1 MIKTPLENLADEMR
15 PAETQIITAA
25 ESTAA
30 ELRQHAETINTSIDL
45 IVKHEAAFSESTLE
59 PCLIIGREIAKAQAI
74 FGLNKNEQLAA
85 ARESKSLV
93 SRAVTPDDP
102 EPDTL
107 GFAAWLAREIP
118 RLKRPTAI
126 KYATSFK
133 GLELPTEAPDTE
145 IRAKVKTLRH
155 YAGKAGEPMPS
166 LNSLYK
172 AGRPTKQ
179 EMRLAL
185 INAEIPADHPQQ
197 ALRDARE
204 AYHVWIERGEKL
216 VAIGHLDAL
225 DKQGI
230 AKVREFNLWLRDRL
244 NAR

>member
-1 MIKTPLENLADEMR
+1 MTE
-15 PAETQIITAA
+15 IITDA

-30 ELRQHAETINTSIDL
+30 ELRQHAQTINSSIDL

-74 FGLNKNEQLAA
+74 FGLTKAEAGA
-85 ARESKSLV
+85 IGGSM
-93 SRAVTPDDP
+93 SRGVTCLDT

-133 GLELPTEAPDTE
+133 GLELPAETPDTE

-172 AGRPTKQ
+172 AGRPTKE
-179 EMRLAL
+179 EMHHAL
-185 INAEIPADHPQQ
+185 TNAETPADHPQQ

-204 AYHVWIERGEKL
+204 AFHVWIERGEKL

-225 DKQGI
+225 DKPGI

>member
-1 MIKTPLENLADEMR
+1 MHKTPLENLADEMR
-15 PAETQIITAA
+15 QAETEVVTNA

-30 ELRQHAETINTSIDL
+30 ELRQHADTINTSIDL
-45 IVKHEAAFSESTLE
+45 IVKHEDAFRESTLE

-85 ARESKSLV
+85 ARESKSLM
-93 SRAVTPDDP
+93 SRAVTPDDQ

-133 GLELPTEAPDTE
+133 GLELSTDTPDSE

-155 YAGKAGEPMPS
+155 HAGQDGEPMPS
-166 LNSLYK
+166 LASLYK
-172 AGRPTKQ
+172 AGRPSKE
-179 EMRLAL
+179 EMHLAL
-185 INAEIPADHPQQ
+185 TNAETPADRPQQ
-197 ALRDARE
+197 KLRDARE
-204 AYHVWIERGEKL
+204 AYHTWIERGEKL
-216 VAIGHLDAL
+216 VALGHLDAL
-225 DKQGI
+225 DQPGI